1 MAKRKFE
8 SVPNLHLFVIFKRQD
23 KKLYFFEKKK
33 YIWHQQKPQVINS
46 SSSPPALE
54 IQVFLAA
61 SYLEFIHS
69 LCLRFQIC
77 SN

>member
-8 SVPNLHLFVIFKRQD
+8 SVPHLDLFVIFKRQD

-54 IQVFLAA
+54 IHVFNQLH
-61 SYLEFIHS
+61 I
-69 LCLRFQIC
+69 
-77 SN
+77 